1 VCSKVLFVVRVFVCV
16 FVFVL
21 TVIPKARAQGVQV
34 QFSTRV
40 ATGDRPKVTFV
51 ATEPLSSLSVELQ
64 DESGKQT
71 RARFTGLPRGAS
83 RTVTL
88 PAEPG
93 RHRYSGQVVVTRRDQ
108 RSESPL
114 TFETVV
120 APRLEIQIDKA
131 KVDLKARRLEARFS
145 RPAARAEVTLYGTTG
160 GEPLARAEQPL
171 EDRAPGAP
179 LEITWPAPRG
189 DVEVGRIDLRLYDA
203 DGFYGGVSLYPWSV
217 YIPHEEVNFATDSS
231 AIAPAEAPKLQAS
244 LSKIADALARH
255 RQLGPIKL
263 YIAGHTDT
271 VGTEAYNRQL
281 SLKRA
286 RAIAGWFRTHGLRLP
301 ILFEGFGEQAPLV
314 GTPDDTDEV
323 RNRRVDYILAVEDPV
338 LKATAFRA
346 QWKAL
351 P

>member
-1 VCSKVLFVVRVFVCV
+1 VSAKVLLSILFALAFA
-16 FVFVL
+16 
-21 TVIPKARAQGVQV
+21 PAARAQGVQV

-64 DESGKQT
+64 DEAGRQT
-71 RARFTGLPRGAS
+71 RARFEGLARGAS

-88 PAEPG
+88 PAEAG
-93 RHRYSGQVVVTRRDQ
+93 RRRYSGQVVVTRGGQ
-108 RSESPL
+108 RTESPL

-120 APRLEIQIDKA
+120 APRLEIRIDKA
-131 KVDLKARRLEARFS
+131 KVDLQNRRLEARFN
-145 RPAARAEVTLYGTTG
+145 RPAARAEVTVFGATG
-160 GEPLARAEQPL
+160 GEPLARAEQQLDGRAAGEPL
-171 EDRAPGAP
+171 EMSWTAAAG
-179 LEITWPAPRG
+179 
-189 DVEVGRIDLRLYDA
+189 EVGRIDLRLYDP
-203 DGFYGGVSLYPWSV
+203 DGFYGGVSLYPWAV

-231 AIAPAEAPKLQAS
+231 TIAAAEEPKLQAS
-244 LSKIADALARH
+244 LGKINDALARH

-271 VGTEAYNRQL
+271 VGAPPYNLQL

-286 RAIAGWFRTHGLRLP
+286 RAIAGWFRRRGLRLP

-314 GTPDDTDEV
+314 ATPDGTDEV
-323 RNRRVDYILAVEDPV
+323 RNRRVDYILAIEDPV

-346 QWKAL
+346 QWKAI